1 MATTA
6 TTPRDPATRRPAP
19 WHGDD
24 LPSWLSPMLVKE
36 LRQGLQSG
44 AFSLTFVALQGGLVL
59 LFAVWIAMASEGAT
73 TGSGGQFFR
82 GLFWFLF
89 VTASVLLIPLRALT
103 ALRSEEV
110 GQTFDLLRLTR
121 LSSTQIVAGKWIAV
135 MAQVVL
141 IAVAVMPYVVLQY
154 FLGGYDVVGDLLVIG
169 AVVLLAG
176 LVTAA
181 ALLASTKTPLTRG
194 IIIAAVSILC
204 FFGLSPVSYG
214 VFFGMGMSLSG
225 SAGLAL
231 LSLAT
236 VPVSVVLL
244 EYAVAAIAPRSE
256 NHAARKRL
264 LALLLV
270 VLAMLAV
277 AAAWMLK
284 GSALAA
290 STQNEQLALVWAS
303 LLAWVVVT
311 VIVIGEMLGDAVP
324 LRVIHEPFRRFP
336 PLAVLFTPGWA
347 TGVVFALVVGAAFI
361 AWVTLLIGLDS
372 SVRDATFAPV
382 AVAAVLFPI
391 PFTRLGRTVPLRALI
406 YGLVTVMTLLP
417 LAYLSQLD
425 RYRGGLG
432 MQVLEFLS
440 AALPLPNLLVAHDAS
455 SGGFGGFADRI
466 APLLTTALVWTPLV
480 PVLGAEITRVLQRV
494 AACRTPRDGAP
505 AGRPA

>member
-1 MATTA
+1 
-6 TTPRDPATRRPAP
+6 
-19 WHGDD
+19 
-24 LPSWLSPMLVKE
+24 MLVKE

-59 LFAVWIAMASEGAT
+59 LFAVWIAMASSAKMAGPP
-73 TGSGGQFFR
+73 GQFFR

-89 VTASVLLIPLRALT
+89 VTASVFLIPLRALT

-169 AVVLLAG
+169 AVILFAG

-194 IIIAAVSILC
+194 IIIAIAAVSILC
-204 FFGLSPVSYG
+204 FFGLTRISYG
-214 VFFGMGMSLSG
+214 VFAGIGMLLSG
-225 SAGLAL
+225 SAVMAL
-231 LSLAT
+231 FSLAT

-244 EYAVAAIAPRSE
+244 EYAVAPIAPRSE

-277 AAAWMLK
+277 AAAWML
-284 GSALAA
+284 SVSTLAA
-290 STQNEQLALVWAS
+290 STQKEQLALVWAS
-303 LLAWVVVT
+303 VLAWVVVT
-311 VIVIGEMLGDAVP
+311 VIAIGEMLGDAVP
-324 LRVIHEPFRRFP
+324 LCVIHEPFRRFP

-361 AWVTLLIGLDS
+361 AWAFIAWVTLNIRLGSGL
-372 SVRDATFAPV
+372 RDATFALV
-382 AVAAVLFPI
+382 SVAAVLFPI

-417 LAYLSQLD
+417 LAYLSQD
-425 RYRGGLG
+425 EFYRGGLG
-432 MQVLEFLS
+432 MRVLEYLS
-440 AALPLPNLLVAHDAS
+440 AALPLPNLLVAHSVS
-455 SGGFGGFADRI
+455 SGGFGGFAYRI
-466 APLLTTALVWTPLV
+466 GPLLTTALVWTPLV
-480 PVLGAEITRVLQRV
+480 PVLGAEITRVLERV

>member
-6 TTPRDPATRRPAP
+6 TTPRDPAPRRPAP

-59 LFAVWIAMASEGAT
+59 LFAVWIALASEGAT
-73 TGSGGQFFR
+73 TGPGGQFFR

-89 VTASVLLIPLRALT
+89 VTASVFLIPLRALT

-121 LSSTQIVAGKWIAV
+121 LSSTKIVAGKWIAV

-169 AVVLLAG
+169 AVILLAG

-194 IIIAAVSILC
+194 IIIAAISILC
-204 FFGLSPVSYG
+204 FFGLTPMSYG
-214 VFFGMGMSLSG
+214 VFFGIGMSLSG
-225 SAGLAL
+225 STGLAL

-270 VLAMLAV
+270 VLAILAV
-277 AAAWMLK
+277 TAARLLSE
-284 GSALAA
+284 SALAA
-290 STQNEQLALVWAS
+290 STQNERLALVWAS
-303 LLAWVVVT
+303 LLAWGVVA

-361 AWVTLLIGLDS
+361 AWVNLLVGPGSGL
-372 SVRDATFAPV
+372 RDATFAPV

-391 PFTRLGRTVPLRALI
+391 PFTRLMRTVPLRAVI
-406 YGLVTVMTLLP
+406 YGLVMVMTLLP
-417 LAYLSQLD
+417 LAYLSQLN
-425 RYRGGLG
+425 RYRGGVG
-432 MQVLEFLS
+432 VVILEFLS
-440 AALPLPNLLVAHDAS
+440 AALPLPNLLVTPGAS
-455 SGGFGGFADRI
+455 SGGGGGFADRI

-480 PVLGAEITRVLQRV
+480 PALGTEITRVLQRV

-505 AGRPA
+505 AGRAA